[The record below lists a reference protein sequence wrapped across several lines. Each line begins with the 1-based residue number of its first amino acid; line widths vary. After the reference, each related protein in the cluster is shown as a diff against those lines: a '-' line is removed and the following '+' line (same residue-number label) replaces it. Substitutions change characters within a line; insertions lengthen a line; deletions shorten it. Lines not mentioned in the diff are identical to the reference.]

1 MAKASKKDL
10 LTVLE
15 ENREYILH
23 LFGKYEQFINLFKD
37 IVNVINANAGLV
49 NASSPTILIPL
60 KFLIKMGILRCII
73 MITMRQFQVRS
84 S

>member
-23 LFGKYEQFINLFKD
+23 LFGKYEYL
-37 IVNVINANAGLV
+37 
-49 NASSPTILIPL
+49 
-60 KFLIKMGILRCII
+60 
-73 MITMRQFQVRS
+73 
-84 S
+84 